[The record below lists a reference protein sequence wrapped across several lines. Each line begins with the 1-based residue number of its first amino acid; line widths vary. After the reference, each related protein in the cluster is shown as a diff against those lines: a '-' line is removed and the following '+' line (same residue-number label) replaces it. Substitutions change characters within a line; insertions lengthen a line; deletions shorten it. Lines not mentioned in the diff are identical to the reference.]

1 MRRYYLLIAL
11 LLLIVTGCKEKKAKF
26 TPMPPEDSGAD
37 KNPPP
42 RPNPFK

>member
-1 MRRYYLLIAL
+1 LIAL
-11 LLLIVTGCKEKKAKF
+11 LFLVVTGCAEQKAQF

-42 RPNPFK
+42 RPSPFE